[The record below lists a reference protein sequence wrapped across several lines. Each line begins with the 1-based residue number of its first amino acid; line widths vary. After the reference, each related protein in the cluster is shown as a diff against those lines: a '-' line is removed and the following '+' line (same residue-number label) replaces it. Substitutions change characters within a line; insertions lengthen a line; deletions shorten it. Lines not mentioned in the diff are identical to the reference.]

1 MIDNDKPLIVIAGP
15 TASGKTS
22 LAIELAKK
30 FGGEIICADSRTI
43 YKGLDIG
50 TAKPSKSEQAEI
62 PHWGLDLV
70 EPGEYFSVSDFKK
83 YALDK
88 IKEIISRGK
97 IPFLVGGTGLY
108 IDAVVFDFQFGEPAD
123 ETKRKILNDMTIEQ
137 LHEYCK
143 KYNITLPEN
152 KFNKRY
158 VIRTIERNGNALLRR
173 EKPID
178 NAIIVGITTSRDVLR
193 NRIALRIE
201 QIFND
206 NVVIEAKGLGDKY
219 GWDSE
224 AMKGNIYPLINQYL
238 AGGLSFDD
246 MKNRASILD
255 WQLAKRQMTWL
266 KRNLYIKWG
275 SIVELK
281 AYLSDLLAKS

>member
-1 MIDNDKPLIVIAGP
+1 MIDNNKPLIVITGP

-30 FGGEIICADSRTI
+30 IDGEIICADSRTI
-43 YKGLDIG
+43 YKGLDVG
-50 TAKPSKSEQAEI
+50 TAKPSKAEQAEV

-70 EPGEYFSVSDFKK
+70 NPGDYFSVSDFKK

-88 IKEIISRGK
+88 INEIRSRGK

-108 IDAVVFDFQFGEPAD
+108 IDAIIFDFQFGESAD
-123 ETKRKILNDMTIEQ
+123 ETKRKIFNQMTIEQ

-143 KYNITLPEN
+143 KHNTELPEN

-178 NAIIVGITTSRDVLR
+178 NAVIVGITTDRDVLR
-193 NRIALRIE
+193 SRIKLRIE

-206 NVVIEAKGLGDKY
+206 NVVKEAKGLSDKY
-219 GWDSE
+219 GWSSE
-224 AMKGNIYPLINQYL
+224 AMKGNIYPLIKLFLSNEM
-238 AGGLSFDD
+238 SFDE
-246 MKNRASILD
+246 MKDKASTLD

-266 KRNLYIKWG
+266 RRNPYIKWG
-275 SIVELK
+275 TVTELK
-281 AYLSDLLAKS
+281 AYILDLLAK